1 MKQANFRKWHRW
13 LGIFLAV
20 FIVLQVGSGLWLT
33 ASEIGSGHEH
43 GEESEHNEA
52 VTNGG
57 QGHEGE
63 EESHEHGVVGLVHH
77 AEATWTALYRV
88 ALALG
93 ILLQTFLGLAIFF
106 AMRRAHKSP

>member
-1 MKQANFRKWHRW
+1 MKQAGFRKWHRR
-13 LGIFLAV
+13 LGLILAV

-57 QGHEGE
+57 REHEGE
-63 EESHEHGVVGLVHH
+63 GESHEHGIVGLVHH

-93 ILLQTFLGLAIFF
+93 ILLQTFLGLVIFF
-106 AMRRAHKSP
+106 AMRKPSKSP